1 MLEAMARIGLLED
14 NARIARLCATML
26 QYMGH
31 HVVIYEHPRECLCA
45 LLSPALIYEGRQ
57 QAYRAIL
64 PCTLPIDVLILD
76 LHLPE
81 IGGIEVLHYLCAHSH
96 TRALPLIFCTAAP
109 PSEIAEAL
117 RIAPHASFI
126 EKPFTFQILTS
137 TVMNAVKEPA

>member
-1 MLEAMARIGLLED
+1 MARIGLLED

-26 QYMGH
+26 QYVNH
-31 HVVIYEHPRECLCA
+31 HVVIYEHPRECLR
-45 LLSPALIYEGRQ
+45 ALISPSSVYEGRQ
-57 QAYRAIL
+57 QAYRGIL
-64 PCTLPIDVLILD
+64 PGILPIDVLILD

-81 IGGIEVLHYLCAHSH
+81 IGGIEVLHYLCGYSH

-137 TVMNAVKEPA
+137 TIMNVLKEPA